1 MPKGNL
7 VPVVDTN
14 VTGRAK
20 VNERQARSMNSAP
33 IDYTMG
39 HAYYVPAQYAHE
51 VPASTP
57 GFAPSKR
64 VFAVEYVLDNEGK
77 LVATGNL
84 TAIKL
89 SAINQ
94 TYLGEVT
101 DAAAPKIKC
110 QLNDAGAYR
119 PIPGEA
125 TYLRATPGPKGL
137 ACEGENPKM
146 RYGMIYWAERQIQ
159 GYVPQFDQDDTENH
173 TMIVDDDD
181 ILQLDKQTIVLW
193 KTEPATARK
202 LTDKLRTILPADT
215 PHLDELCVD

>member
-1 MPKGNL
+1 MPKSNF
-7 VPVVDTN
+7 VPVVDVA

-39 HAYYVPAQYAHE
+39 NAYYVPAQYAHE
-51 VPASTP
+51 VPASQP

-64 VFAVEYVLDNEGK
+64 VFAIEYVLRDNQ
-77 LVATGNL
+77 LVPTGNL

-101 DAAAPKIKC
+101 DAAAPVIKC

-119 PIPGEA
+119 PMPNEA
-125 TYLRATPGPKGL
+125 TYLRATPGAKGL
-137 ACEGENPKM
+137 VCEGENPKI
-146 RYGMIYWAERQIQ
+146 RYGMLYWADRQIQ
-159 GYVPQFDQDDTENH
+159 GYVPQFDPDDIVNH
-173 TMIVDDDD
+173 TMIVDDEDV
-181 ILQLDKQTIVLW
+181 LQLDKQNIVLW
-193 KTEPATARK
+193 KTEAAVNRK
-202 LTDKLRTILPADT
+202 ITLKLRDILPADT
-215 PHLDELCVD
+215 PHLDDLCVD